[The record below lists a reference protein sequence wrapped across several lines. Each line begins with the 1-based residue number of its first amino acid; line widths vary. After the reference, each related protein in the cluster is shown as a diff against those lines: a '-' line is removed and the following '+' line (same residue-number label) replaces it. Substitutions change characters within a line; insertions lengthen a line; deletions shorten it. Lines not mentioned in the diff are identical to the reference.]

1 MVNKFFSLVLLVVG
15 LTGCASMESPV
26 PESYSGATAVVKDTV
41 KEYSGSK
48 SDFFSLEAIDDK
60 KIPNSRFATRTANQ
74 GRGFTMKPV
83 VIERKVKAEESTFEI
98 VARTEYA
105 APALALANKV
115 YQVKGKVRFAP
126 VKGRVYSV
134 KGELGDTNSSVWI
147 EDDTTH
153 EIVDKKIEV
162 HGSSELGLFEK

>member
-1 MVNKFFSLVLLVVG
+1 MVNKIFPLVLLVG

-26 PESYSGATAVVKDTV
+26 PENYSGATAVIRDTV
-41 KEYSGSK
+41 KEYSSSK
-48 SDFFSLEAIDDK
+48 SDLFSLEAIDDR

-74 GRGFTMKPV
+74 GRGFIMEPV
-83 VIERKVKAEESTFEI
+83 VVERKVKAEESTFEI

-105 APALALANKV
+105 APALALTNKV
-115 YQVKGKVRFAP
+115 YQVKGRVHFAP
-126 VKGRVYSV
+126 VKGKSYLV
-134 KGELGDTNSSVWI
+134 KGELGDTYSSVWI

-162 HGSSELGLFEK
+162 HGSSELGFFEK